1 MLVEQLA
8 EQGIR
13 LFING
18 MRLGVTSDH
27 VLTPQLS
34 ELIKQH
40 KQQLMSELEHQGD
53 EYKTTMKQISINER
67 AYRYYQQ
74 PDESDND
81 YLGRIID
88 ESFS

>member
-8 EQGIR
+8 EQGLR

-18 MRLGVTSDH
+18 DELIVKLDH
-27 VLTPQLS
+27 ELTPQLY

-40 KQQLMSELEHQGD
+40 KQQLMSEVEHQGD

-67 AYRYYQQ
+67 AYRYYQR